1 MVMDGKDNGMGGRHP
16 TGIGDV
22 FQGGGAGGTLIW
34 FMDVGD
40 DPLHLQGPGE
50 FSAKSFQADYGE
62 TAEVTGG
69 QDLGVHTSGDIG
81 VGGRVQDMG
90 AYVLKMQNTVAQYIA
105 ARMIL
110 ELYDDMVWRSG
121 GWLARRWWQ
130 KDGMD
135 LAVARTVVEVV
146 EDG

>member
-1 MVMDGKDNGMGGRHP
+1 MNGGGRETLEGVEEIGIHGKD
-16 TGIGDV
+16 TGTGWRQTTGLGDV

-69 QDLGVHTSGDIG
+69 
-81 VGGRVQDMG
+81 
-90 AYVLKMQNTVAQYIA
+90 
-105 ARMIL
+105 
-110 ELYDDMVWRSG
+110 
-121 GWLARRWWQ
+121 
-130 KDGMD
+130 
-135 LAVARTVVEVV
+135 
-146 EDG
+146 